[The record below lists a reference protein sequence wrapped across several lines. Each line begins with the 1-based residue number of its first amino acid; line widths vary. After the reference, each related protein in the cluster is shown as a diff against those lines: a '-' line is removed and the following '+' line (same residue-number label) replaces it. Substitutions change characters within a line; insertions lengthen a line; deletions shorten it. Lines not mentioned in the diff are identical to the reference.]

1 MKREIKGSTLKK
13 KKTEQRPQMKISH
26 NQTVILN
33 YQSCE

>member
-1 MKREIKGSTLKK
+1 MFMKKEIKGSTFKK
-13 KKTEQRPQMKISH
+13 KGQRPQMKISH